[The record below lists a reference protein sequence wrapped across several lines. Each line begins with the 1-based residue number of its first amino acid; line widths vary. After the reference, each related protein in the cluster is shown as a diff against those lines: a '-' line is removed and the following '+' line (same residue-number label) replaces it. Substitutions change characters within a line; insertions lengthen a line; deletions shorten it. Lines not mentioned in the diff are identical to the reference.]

1 MSEFDLIRRYFTRA
15 TPGALLGVGDD
26 AALLQVNEG
35 NVLAV
40 STDMLVCGTHF
51 LPDTDPFLLGHKT
64 LAVNLSD
71 MAAMGAVPR
80 WATLAIALPEADEAW
95 LAQFSA
101 GFFALA
107 QQYGVELVGGDT
119 TRGPLNLCVT
129 IFGEVPA
136 QQALRRS
143 GAQVGDEIWVSG
155 CLGDAALALAHLQGR
170 ILLNA
175 TEFAACAPALHQ
187 PQPRVAL
194 GLVLRG
200 IASSAI
206 DISDGLLAD
215 LGHILEAS
223 QMGAE
228 IGFAALPFSDVMR
241 CALSPSPSDKTTSH
255 STRLRNNRSQVAG
268 YPACGRGEIN
278 LWHQCVLCGGDDYE
292 LCFTAPAAR
301 HAELLNIAARLDLPL
316 ACIGK
321 VVAGSGC
328 IVHDASDNP
337 LNVEACGYDH
347 FR

>member
-1 MSEFDLIRRYFTRA
+1 MSEFDLIRRYFTHA
-15 TPGALLGVGDD
+15 APGALLGVGDD
-26 AALLQVNEG
+26 AALLQVSAG

-40 STDMLVCGTHF
+40 STDMLVSGTHF
-51 LPDTDPFLLGHKT
+51 LPDADPFLLGHKT

-71 MAAMGAVPR
+71 MAAMGAAPR
-80 WATLAIALPEADEAW
+80 WAVLAIALPEADEAW

-107 QQYGVELVGGDT
+107 QQHDVELVGGDT

-136 QQALRRS
+136 QQALRRC

-170 ILLNA
+170 IALSGAEL
-175 TEFAACAPALHQ
+175 AACLPALYQ
-187 PQPRVAL
+187 PLPRVAL
-194 GLVLRG
+194 GLALRG

-223 QMGAE
+223 QLGAKIE
-228 IGFAALPFSDVMR
+228 FAVLPVSAVLRARLTPD
-241 CALSPSPSDKTTSH
+241 ATTSH
-255 STRLRNNRSQVAG
+255 STRPSKDDSQVAG
-268 YPACGRGEIN
+268 YDKGGLRGVD
-278 LWHQCVLCGGDDYE
+278 LFQHCVLSGGDDYE
-292 LCFTAPAAR
+292 LCFTVPAVR
-301 HAELLNIAARLDLPL
+301 HAEVERLSARLDLPL
-316 ACIGK
+316 TRIGEI
-321 VVAGSGC
+321 VERRGC
-328 IVHDASDNP
+328 IVHDAAGHSI
-337 LNVEACGYDH
+337 NVDVRGYDH

>member
-1 MSEFDLIRRYFTRA
+1 MSEFDLISRFFTRA

-26 AALLQVNEG
+26 AALLQASAG

-51 LPDTDPFLLGHKT
+51 LPDADPFLLGHKT

-71 MAAMGAVPR
+71 LAAMGATPR
-80 WATLAIALPEADEAW
+80 WATLAIALPPKDDGGADEAW
-95 LAQFSA
+95 LTQFSA
-101 GFFALA
+101 GFFSIA
-107 QQYGVELVGGDT
+107 QQHGVELVGGDT

-170 ILLNA
+170 ITLGA
-175 TEFAACAPALHQ
+175 TQFAACAAALHQ

-194 GLVLRG
+194 GLALRG
-200 IASSAI
+200 SASSAI
-206 DISDGLLAD
+206 DVSDGLLTD

-223 QMGAE
+223 QVGAE
-228 IGFAALPFSDVMR
+228 IGFAALP
-241 CALSPSPSDKTTSH
+241 LSPAMLEHVPQP
-255 STRLRNNRSQVAG
+255 LAQ
-268 YPACGRGEIN
+268 
-278 LWHQCVLCGGDDYE
+278 QCILCGGDDYE
-292 LCFTAPAAR
+292 LCFTAPAVR
-301 HAELLNIAARLDLPL
+301 HAELLSIAAKLDLPL
-316 ACIGK
+316 SCIGK

-328 IVHDASDNP
+328 IVHDASGNP
-337 LNVEACGYDH
+337 LNIEACGYDH

>member
-1 MSEFDLIRRYFTRA
+1 MSLSEFDLIRRFFTRA

-26 AALLQVNEG
+26 AALLQVEAG

-40 STDMLVCGTHF
+40 STDMLVSGTHF
-51 LPDTDPFLLGHKT
+51 LPDADPFLLGHKA

-71 MAAMGAVPR
+71 LAAMGAAPR
-80 WATLAIALPEADEAW
+80 WATLAVALPEADEAW

-107 QQYGVELVGGDT
+107 DQHGVELVGGDT

-136 QQALRRS
+136 QLALRRS
-143 GAQVGDEIWVSG
+143 GARAGDEIWVSG
-155 CLGDAALALAHLQGR
+155 RLGDAALALAHLQGR
-170 ILLNA
+170 IALSDA
-175 TEFAACAPALHQ
+175 EFAACAPALHR

-194 GLVLRG
+194 GLALRG

-223 QMGAE
+223 QLGAQLY
-228 IGFAALPFSDVMR
+228 FPALPLSPALHAHLSR
-241 CALSPSPSDKTTSH
+241 PLARQCAL
-255 STRLRNNRSQVAG
+255 A
-268 YPACGRGEIN
+268 
-278 LWHQCVLCGGDDYE
+278 GGDDYE

-301 HAELLNIAARLDLPL
+301 HAELTELAERLNLPL
-316 ACIGK
+316 TRIGK
-321 VVAGSGC
+321 IVAGRDC
-328 IVHDASDNP
+328 TLHDAAGNP
-337 LNVEACGYDH
+337 LNVENGGYDH

>member
-15 TPGALLGVGDD
+15 APGALLGVGDD
-26 AALLQVNEG
+26 AALLQVSAG

-40 STDMLVCGTHF
+40 STDMLVSGTHF
-51 LPDTDPFLLGHKT
+51 LPDADPFLLGHKT

-71 MAAMGAVPR
+71 LAAMGAAPR
-80 WATLAIALPEADEAW
+80 WAVLAIALPEADEAW

-107 QQYGVELVGGDT
+107 QQHDVELVGGDT

-170 ILLNA
+170 IALSDAEL
-175 TEFAACAPALHQ
+175 AACLLALYR

-194 GLVLRG
+194 GLALRG

-223 QMGAE
+223 QLGAE
-228 IGFAALPFSDVMR
+228 IRFDALPVSDVLR
-241 CALSPSPSDKTTSH
+241 SYSVGARHACESRPGGAPTVQSSNLASLKWALIQH
-255 STRLRNNRSQVAG
+255 
-268 YPACGRGEIN
+268 
-278 LWHQCVLCGGDDYE
+278 CVLSGGDDYE
-292 LCFTAPAAR
+292 LCFTVPAVR
-301 HAELLNIAARLDLPL
+301 HAEVERLSAQLDLPL
-316 ACIGK
+316 ARIGK
-321 VVAGSGC
+321 IVERRGC
-328 IVHDASDNP
+328 IVHDAAGNP
-337 LNVEACGYDH
+337 INVEVRGYDH

>member
-1 MSEFDLIRRYFTRA
+1 MSEFDLIRRHFTRP
-15 TPGALLGVGDD
+15 TPSALLGVGDD
-26 AALLQVNEG
+26 AALLQVSVG
-35 NVLAV
+35 NALAV
-40 STDMLVCGTHF
+40 SSDMLVCGTHF
-51 LPDTDPFLLGHKT
+51 LPDADPFLLGHKT

-71 MAAMGAVPR
+71 MAAMGAAPR
-80 WATLAIALPEADEAW
+80 WAVLAIALPEADEAW

-107 QQYGVELVGGDT
+107 QQHGVELVGGDT

-170 ILLNA
+170 IALS
-175 TEFAACAPALHQ
+175 AAELSACLPALHQ

-194 GLVLRG
+194 GLALRG

-215 LGHILEAS
+215 LGHILDAS
-223 QMGAE
+223 QVGAQLD
-228 IGFAALPFSDVMR
+228 FAALPVSPALNNYVSQPLAR
-241 CALSPSPSDKTTSH
+241 QCALS
-255 STRLRNNRSQVAG
+255 
-268 YPACGRGEIN
+268 
-278 LWHQCVLCGGDDYE
+278 GGDDYE
-292 LCFTAPAAR
+292 LCFTASAAR
-301 HAELLNIAARLDLPL
+301 HAELSDIAARLNLPL
-316 ACIGK
+316 TRIGK
-321 VVAGSGC
+321 IVAGRGC
-328 IVHDASDNP
+328 IVHDASGNP

>member
-1 MSEFDLIRRYFTRA
+1 MPLHLPLASKNMSEFDLIRRHFTRP
-15 TPGALLGVGDD
+15 TPSALLGVGDD
-26 AALLQVNEG
+26 AALLQVSVG
-35 NVLAV
+35 NALAV
-40 STDMLVCGTHF
+40 SSDMLVCGTHF
-51 LPDTDPFLLGHKT
+51 LPDADPFLLGHKT

-71 MAAMGAVPR
+71 MAAMGAAPR
-80 WATLAIALPEADEAW
+80 WAVLAIALPEADEAW

-107 QQYGVELVGGDT
+107 QQHGVELVGGDT

-170 ILLNA
+170 IALS
-175 TEFAACAPALHQ
+175 AAELSACLPALHQ

-194 GLVLRG
+194 GLALRG

-215 LGHILEAS
+215 LGHILDAS
-223 QMGAE
+223 QVGAQLD
-228 IGFAALPFSDVMR
+228 FAALPVSPALNNHVSQPLAR
-241 CALSPSPSDKTTSH
+241 QCALS
-255 STRLRNNRSQVAG
+255 
-268 YPACGRGEIN
+268 
-278 LWHQCVLCGGDDYE
+278 GGDDYE
-292 LCFTAPAAR
+292 LCFTASSAR
-301 HAELLNIAARLDLPL
+301 HAELSDIAARLNLPL
-316 ACIGK
+316 TRIGK
-321 VVAGSGC
+321 IVAGRGC
-328 IVHDASDNP
+328 IVHDASGNP